1 MLSRERARKEES
13 WSQLEKMQDKKQE
26 IMGVITGRVKGG
38 FAVDI
43 NGAVA
48 FLPGS
53 QVDLKPIKDISP
65 LLNKSQPMVILK
77 MDKLR
82 GNIVVSRRALL
93 EESRKADR
101 SKLLS
106 DISEGDKLK
115 GNVKNITDYGVFVDL
130 GGLDGLVH
138 VTDLS
143 WERVNHPSEMFKI
156 GQEIEVIVTKYDTE
170 NNRISLGI
178 KQLTNDPWHDVEEK
192 YKVGN
197 KIKSKIT
204 SIADY
209 GAFMEL
215 AKGVEGLI
223 HTSEMSWVNKNV
235 NPNSIL
241 EVGKEVEVLIL
252 EVDNSKRRISLG
264 LKQCTKNPWE
274 DFSKGRNSG
283 DIIEGIIKN
292 ITDFGLFVELTS
304 ELDGLI
310 HLSDLSWEDNGENEI
325 KKYKVGDKV
334 KFKILEIDVNKER
347 VSLGI
352 KQLLE
357 NKNKPDKLVNK
368 IVTGII
374 EKIETEKIFVKFNDD
389 EKGFIKKSNLAKI
402 KTEQNTS
409 RFAEGEKIDAKIVR
423 KNKKEGSYELSIKD
437 LEIEEEK
444 EALKEYGSS
453 SSGASI
459 GDIIGAALE
468 EGKLRAPK
476 IKMKRNDILEKYLS
490 RKRSIIK
497 RFSIS
502 IILIIVISSLYLLSS
517 KNIVYIASV
526 SVEGIINNP
535 KKILNDLEDIGK
547 STKVKALLVNI
558 NSPGGTFVSSKELY
572 DKIKEISKKMPVVTY
587 MREMATSGGYLVALG
602 SQKDLVTLA
611 QSPVLL
617 VSFFKQLKLQSYL
630 KK

>member
-1 MLSRERARKEES
+1 
-13 WSQLEKMQDKKQE
+13 MQDKKQE

-143 WERVNHPSEMFKI
+143 WERVNHPSEMFQI
-156 GQEIEVIVTKYDTE
+156 GQEIEVMVTKYDTE

-178 KQLTNDPWHDVEEK
+178 KQLTDDPWHNVEEK

-235 NPNSIL
+235 NPNSLL
-241 EVGKEVEVLIL
+241 EVGQEVEVLIL

-264 LKQCTKNPWE
+264 LKQCTENPWK
-274 DFSKGRNSG
+274 DFAKGRKSG
-283 DIIEGIIKN
+283 DTVEGKIKN
-292 ITDFGLFVELTS
+292 ITDFGLFVELTD

-325 KKYKVGDKV
+325 KKYNVGDNV

-352 KQLLE
+352 KQLSE
-357 NKNKPDKLVNK
+357 NKSKSDKFINK
-368 IVTGII
+368 IVTSII
-374 EKIETEKIFVKFNDD
+374 EKIEVEKMFVKFDEN

-409 RFAEGEKIDAKIVR
+409 RFAEGEKIDAKVLR
-423 KNKKEGSYELSIKD
+423 KNKKEGIYELSIKD

-490 RKRSIIK
+490 KRSLIIK
-497 RFSIS
+497 RFALALIS
-502 IILIIVISSLYLLSS
+502 IILISSFFFSTL
-517 KNIVYIASV
+517 KV
-526 SVEGIINNP
+526 
-535 KKILNDLEDIGK
+535 KIL
-547 STKVKALLVNI
+547 
-558 NSPGGTFVSSKELY
+558 
-572 DKIKEISKKMPVVTY
+572 
-587 MREMATSGGYLVALG
+587 
-602 SQKDLVTLA
+602 
-611 QSPVLL
+611 
-617 VSFFKQLKLQSYL
+617 LQQYP
-630 KK
+630 

>member
-1 MLSRERARKEES
+1 MVENFSEMLESSLSDFRYKEGEIIKGTVLSIVNDTVVVDVGLKSEGRIPLKEFHSPGEDHNVKIGDEFDVYLEKLENKEGEALLSRERARKEES

-53 QVDLKPIKDISP
+53 QVDLKPVKDISP

-143 WERVNHPSEMFKI
+143 WERVNHPSEMFQI
-156 GQEIEVIVTKYDTE
+156 GQEIEVMVTKYDTE

-178 KQLTNDPWHDVEEK
+178 KQLTDDPWHNVEEQ

-215 AKGVEGLI
+215 SKGVEGLI
-223 HTSEMSWVNKNV
+223 HTSEMSWVNKNI

-241 EVGKEVEVLIL
+241 EVGQEAEVLIL

-264 LKQCTKNPWE
+264 LKQCTENPWE
-274 DFSKGRNSG
+274 DFAKGKKSG
-283 DIIEGIIKN
+283 DIVEGKIKN
-292 ITDFGLFVELTS
+292 ITDFGLFVELTK

-325 KKYKVGDKV
+325 KKYNVGDNV

-352 KQLLE
+352 KQLSE
-357 NKNKPDKLVNK
+357 NKGKSDKFINK
-368 IVTGII
+368 IVTSII
-374 EKIETEKIFVKFNDD
+374 EKIEIEKMLVKFDEN
-389 EKGFIKKSNLAKI
+389 EKGFIKKSNLAKV

-409 RFAEGEKIDAKIVR
+409 RFAEGEKIDAKVLR
-423 KNKKEGSYELSIKD
+423 KNKKEGIYELSIKD

-468 EGKLRAPK
+468 EGKT
-476 IKMKRNDILEKYLS
+476 
-490 RKRSIIK
+490 
-497 RFSIS
+497 
-502 IILIIVISSLYLLSS
+502 
-517 KNIVYIASV
+517 
-526 SVEGIINNP
+526 
-535 KKILNDLEDIGK
+535 K
-547 STKVKALLVNI
+547 STK
-558 NSPGGTFVSSKELY
+558 
-572 DKIKEISKKMPVVTY
+572 DKDEKK
-587 MREMATSGGYLVALG
+587 
-602 SQKDLVTLA
+602 
-611 QSPVLL
+611 
-617 VSFFKQLKLQSYL
+617 
-630 KK
+630 

>member
-1 MLSRERARKEES
+1 MLESSLSGFRYKEGEIIKGTVLSIVNDTVVVDVGLKSEGRIPLKEFHSPGEDHNVKIGDEFDVYLEKLENKEGEALLSRERARKEES

-53 QVDLKPIKDISP
+53 QVDLKPVKDISP

-143 WERVNHPSEMFKI
+143 WERVNHPSEMFQI
-156 GQEIEVIVTKYDTE
+156 GQEIEVMVTKYDTE

-178 KQLTNDPWHDVEEK
+178 KQLTDDPWHNVEEQ

-215 AKGVEGLI
+215 SKGVEGLI

-241 EVGKEVEVLIL
+241 EVGQEVEVLIL

-264 LKQCTKNPWE
+264 LKQCSENPWE
-274 DFSKGRNSG
+274 DFAKGKKSG
-283 DIIEGIIKN
+283 DIVEGKIKN
-292 ITDFGLFVELTS
+292 ITDFGLFVELTK

-325 KKYKVGDKV
+325 KKFNVGDNV

-352 KQLLE
+352 KQLS
-357 NKNKPDKLVNK
+357 KNKDNSDKFINK
-368 IVTGII
+368 IVTSII
-374 EKIETEKIFVKFNDD
+374 EKIEVEKMLVKFDEN
-389 EKGFIKKSNLAKI
+389 EKGFIKKSNLAKV

-409 RFAEGEKIDAKIVR
+409 RFAEGEKIDAKVLR
-423 KNKKEGSYELSIKD
+423 KNKKENIYELSIKD

-468 EGKLRAPK
+468 EGKT
-476 IKMKRNDILEKYLS
+476 
-490 RKRSIIK
+490 
-497 RFSIS
+497 
-502 IILIIVISSLYLLSS
+502 
-517 KNIVYIASV
+517 
-526 SVEGIINNP
+526 
-535 KKILNDLEDIGK
+535 K
-547 STKVKALLVNI
+547 STK
-558 NSPGGTFVSSKELY
+558 
-572 DKIKEISKKMPVVTY
+572 DKDEKK
-587 MREMATSGGYLVALG
+587 
-602 SQKDLVTLA
+602 
-611 QSPVLL
+611 
-617 VSFFKQLKLQSYL
+617 
-630 KK
+630 

>member
-1 MLSRERARKEES
+1 MVENFSEMLESSLSDFRYKEGEIIKGTVLSIVNDTVVVDVGLKSEGRIPLKEFHSPGEDHNVKIGDEFDVYLEKLENKEGEALLSRERARKEES
-13 WSQLEKMQDKKQE
+13 WSQLEKMQDTKQE

-53 QVDLKPIKDISP
+53 QVDLKPVKDISP

-143 WERVNHPSEMFKI
+143 WERVNHPSEMFQI
-156 GQEIEVIVTKYDTE
+156 GQEIEVMVTKYDTE

-178 KQLTNDPWHDVEEK
+178 KQLTDDPWHNVEEQ

-215 AKGVEGLI
+215 SKGVEGLI

-241 EVGKEVEVLIL
+241 EVGQEVEVLIL

-264 LKQCTKNPWE
+264 LKQCTENPWE
-274 DFSKGRNSG
+274 DFAKGKKSG
-283 DIIEGIIKN
+283 DIVEGKIKN
-292 ITDFGLFVELTS
+292 ITDFGLFVELTE

-325 KKYKVGDKV
+325 KKYNVGDNV

-352 KQLLE
+352 KQLSA
-357 NKNKPDKLVNK
+357 NKGNSDKFINK
-368 IVTGII
+368 IVTSII
-374 EKIETEKIFVKFNDD
+374 EKIEIEKMLVKFDEN
-389 EKGFIKKSNLAKI
+389 EKGFIKKSNLAKV

-409 RFAEGEKIDAKIVR
+409 RFAEGEKIDAKVLR
-423 KNKKEGSYELSIKD
+423 KNKKEGIYELSIKD

-468 EGKLRAPK
+468 EGKT
-476 IKMKRNDILEKYLS
+476 
-490 RKRSIIK
+490 
-497 RFSIS
+497 
-502 IILIIVISSLYLLSS
+502 
-517 KNIVYIASV
+517 
-526 SVEGIINNP
+526 
-535 KKILNDLEDIGK
+535 K
-547 STKVKALLVNI
+547 STK
-558 NSPGGTFVSSKELY
+558 
-572 DKIKEISKKMPVVTY
+572 DKDEKK
-587 MREMATSGGYLVALG
+587 
-602 SQKDLVTLA
+602 
-611 QSPVLL
+611 
-617 VSFFKQLKLQSYL
+617 
-630 KK
+630 

>member
-1 MLSRERARKEES
+1 MVENFSEMLESSLSDFRYKEGEIIKGTVLSIVNDTVVVDVGLKSEGRIPLKEFHSPGEDHNVKIGDEFDVYLEKLENKEGEALLSRERARKEES

-26 IMGVITGRVKGG
+26 ILGVITGRVKGG

-53 QVDLKPIKDISP
+53 QVDLKPVKDISP

-143 WERVNHPSEMFKI
+143 WERVNHPSEMFQI
-156 GQEIEVIVTKYDTE
+156 GQEIEVMVTKYDTE

-178 KQLTNDPWHDVEEK
+178 KQLTDDPWHDVEK
-192 YKVGN
+192 QYKVGN

-235 NPNSIL
+235 NPSSIL
-241 EVGKEVEVLIL
+241 EIGQEVEVLIL

-264 LKQCTKNPWE
+264 LKQCTENPWE
-274 DFSKGRNSG
+274 DFAKGRKSG
-283 DIIEGIIKN
+283 DIIEGKIKN
-292 ITDFGLFVELTS
+292 ITDFGLFVELTE

-310 HLSDLSWEDNGENEI
+310 HLSDLSWEDSGENEI
-325 KKYKVGDKV
+325 KKYNVGDNI

-352 KQLLE
+352 KQLLN
-357 NKNKPDKLVNK
+357 NKGKSDKFINK
-368 IVTGII
+368 IVTSII
-374 EKIETEKIFVKFNDD
+374 EKIEAEKMFVKFDES
-389 EKGFIKKSNLAKI
+389 EKGFIKKSNLAKV

-409 RFAEGEKIDAKIVR
+409 RFAEGEKIDAKVLR
-423 KNKKEGSYELSIKD
+423 KNKKEDIYELSIKD

-468 EGKLRAPK
+468 EGKTK
-476 IKMKRNDILEKYLS
+476 
-490 RKRSIIK
+490 
-497 RFSIS
+497 
-502 IILIIVISSLYLLSS
+502 SS
-517 KNIVYIASV
+517 KDKD
-526 SVEGIINNP
+526 E
-535 KKILNDLEDIGK
+535 KK
-547 STKVKALLVNI
+547 
-558 NSPGGTFVSSKELY
+558 
-572 DKIKEISKKMPVVTY
+572 
-587 MREMATSGGYLVALG
+587 
-602 SQKDLVTLA
+602 
-611 QSPVLL
+611 
-617 VSFFKQLKLQSYL
+617 
-630 KK
+630 